1 MCPLLKNELW
11 ANVTSADKAHAIL
24 MEQIIE
30 TKAFTLRLETEI
42 PRTTNTQPS

>member
-11 ANVTSADKAHAIL
+11 ANVTSADKTHAIL

-30 TKAFTLRLETEI
+30 MKTLTLRLKNSVLKCPNYAI
-42 PRTTNTQPS
+42 